1 MEMIAA
7 DAVHIYTVLENAG
20 VAVWIDGGWGVDALL
35 GRQLRPHKDLDI
47 AVAWRDVG
55 TLRRVLGHAAYTE
68 VRAESQWNFVLSD
81 GSHEVDVHAFIHDER
96 GELVDGVAYP
106 AASLTGSGTIEG
118 HTVRCISAPYMIEF
132 IMPWIDKWPEKYV
145 PAVRALSEKFGLPVV
160 RRVS

>member
-1 MEMIAA
+1 MEMTAA
-7 DAVHIYTVLENAG
+7 EALHIYAALDRAG

-35 GRQLRPHKDLDI
+35 GRQLRPHEDLDI
-47 AVAWRDVG
+47 ALAWRDVG
-55 TLRRVLGHAAYTE
+55 TLRTTMEQAGYAE

-81 GSHEVDVHAFIHDER
+81 GGHELDVHAFIHDER

-106 AASLTGSGTIEG
+106 AASLTGSGVIEG

-145 PAVRALSEKFGLPVV
+145 PAVRALSEKFHLPVIRTV
-160 RRVS
+160 